1 MKTILVV
8 DDEPKIIQLA
18 RDFLEHAGFAVQTAR
33 DGRAAL
39 AAYRAERPDRVVLD
53 LGLPHVDG
61 LDVARALR
69 RDSDVPIIMLTAR
82 AEETDELVGLE
93 LIRAGDLTLDMPR
106 MRLTIGD
113 VMEAAGRVAE
123 GDYGA
128 RVAERGPPEVRVLA
142 RSFNAM
148 TARLQQSDDERRAFL
163 ADVVHELR
171 TPLTVIPGSL
181 EGLIDGVYPR
191 DDAHLLPILDETRLL
206 ARLIDDLRTLSLMEA
221 GALPLHRQPTDPGT
235 LAAETA
241 ASFRPQAD
249 AAGIVLS
256 TVIGND
262 VPVIDVDPSRIRQV
276 LENLIA
282 NALAHT
288 PRGGAIEVACG
299 VEPGGGAPRRVSI
312 AVRDTGAGIAPE
324 DLPHI
329 FDRFFKSPD
338 SRGSGLGLAIARD
351 LVAAHGGEITAR
363 SEVGRGTTV
372 VVALPA
378 EGSG

>member
-1 MKTILVV
+1 VHFLRHVVLVLGGFFLLAFGGFTALFWLVASRMGLIHLADPGAPHLGAASLLVV
-8 DDEPKIIQLA
+8 VVVGGVAL
-18 RDFLEHAGFAVQTAR
+18 VTV
-33 DGRAAL
+33 GRAVRRT
-39 AAYRAERPDRVVLD
+39 AAP
-53 LGLPHVDG
+53 
-61 LDVARALR
+61 
-69 RDSDVPIIMLTAR
+69 
-82 AEETDELVGLE
+82 
-93 LIRAGDLTLDMPR
+93 
-106 MRLTIGD
+106 IGD

-128 RVAERGPPEVRVLA
+128 RVAERGPHEVRVLA

-148 TARLQQSDDERRAFL
+148 TARLQESDGERRAFL

-171 TPLTVIPGSL
+171 TPLTVIQGNL
-181 EGLIDGVYPR
+181 EGLIDGIYPR
-191 DDAHLLPILDETRLL
+191 DDAHLLPILEETRLL

-221 GALPLHRQPTDPGT
+221 GALPLHRQPTDPGA

-249 AAGIVLS
+249 AAGVTI
-256 TVIGND
+256 TAVIGHD

-299 VEPGGGAPRRVSI
+299 VEPGGGAPRRVSF

-324 DLPHI
+324 DLPHV
-329 FDRFFKSPD
+329 FDRFFKGPE
-338 SRGSGLGLAIARD
+338 SRGTGLGLAIARD
-351 LVAAHGGEITAR
+351 LVAAHGGQMTVK
-363 SEVGRGTTV
+363 SMVGQGTTV
-372 VVALPA
+372 TVALPTEHSSSVVWSA
-378 EGSG
+378 PT